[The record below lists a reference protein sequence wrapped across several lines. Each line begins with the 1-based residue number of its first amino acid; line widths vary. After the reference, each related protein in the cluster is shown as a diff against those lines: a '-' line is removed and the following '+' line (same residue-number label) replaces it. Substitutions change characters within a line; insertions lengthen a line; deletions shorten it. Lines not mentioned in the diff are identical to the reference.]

1 MSNRITGVSHL
12 FPFSESMFY
21 VCSRLQHVD
30 SDMFVQWICLINN
43 IRNNMDVFHYEHF
56 TDYVV
61 LVDIFTISSQC
72 CFDYYTQV
80 FGILPWNFVRHAY
93 DSDSG
98 NQSFFKRAAANSRVL
113 SYRKIFRKIFQS
125 LWNLVV
131 VSAAML
137 SRILSN
143 FKAMRSC

>member
-12 FPFSESMFY
+12 FPLSESMFY
-21 VCSRLQHVD
+21 VCSCLQHVD

-43 IRNNMDVFHYEHF
+43 IRNNLDVFHYEHF

-72 CFDYYTQV
+72 CFDYDTHV

-93 DSDSG
+93 IAIQVI
-98 NQSFFKRAAANSRVL
+98 NIFLKELRPIQE

>member
-12 FPFSESMFY
+12 FPLSESMFY

-43 IRNNMDVFHYEHF
+43 IRNNLDVFHYEHF

-72 CFDYYTQV
+72 CFDYYTHV

-93 DSDSG
+93 IAIQVI
-98 NQSFFKRAAANSRVL
+98 NLFLKELRPIQE
-113 SYRKIFRKIFQS
+113 SYREIFRKIFQS